1 MQDMTVVGDTK
12 RLVVRLRFRLRGCAA
27 RETLMPYKSG
37 STGGRLRDLRRNDRP
52 GARLSAA
59 HYDAGR
65 RTGLVIYMLIAK
77 SLLSALR
84 QSEDTVDT

>member
-1 MQDMTVVGDTK
+1 MQDMLVVGDTEG
-12 RLVVRLRFRLRGCAA
+12 LIVRLRFRPRGCGA

-37 STGGRLRDLRRNDRP
+37 STGVRLRDRRRNDRP
-52 GARLSAA
+52 GTRLSAA

-84 QSEDTVDT
+84 